1 MYDNVDS
8 AVHVYSPGGSDLQL
22 HLGRIENFNK
32 RNADPTHWK
41 EEVYVGPDFFEQMLK
56 DKAGNVVVL
65 SGNNE
70 KKTEYILKSLE
81 AGFNVLAD
89 KPMVIDADGYESL
102 VQAFDVAE
110 KNDLLLYDIMTE
122 RSEITTILQREF
134 SMLPDVFGQLEKGT
148 PENPAI
154 TKESIHHFYK
164 YVSGS
169 VLTRPAW
176 FMDVAQQGEGVVD
189 VSTHLVDLVM
199 WACFPEQIISKQD
212 VELNDAKRWTTDMTR
227 SEFEAIT
234 RQENFPDYLKKDVV
248 NDSVLQVYSNGEIN
262 FKLRGVNAKVSVI
275 WKYKA
280 PEGAGDTHY
289 STMRGTKANLIIRQ
303 GAEQQYKPTLY
314 IEPVNSTPEFE
325 TALLNNLK
333 TVQAKYPG
341 VELVKNDA
349 GWEAIIPEHYNV
361 GHEAHFSQVTERFL
375 DYLENKN
382 LPAWEVPN
390 MITKYYVTTQALE
403 MAKAK

>member
-1 MYDNVDS
+1 
-8 AVHVYSPGGSDLQL
+8 
-22 HLGRIENFNK
+22 
-32 RNADPTHWK
+32 
-41 EEVYVGPDFFEQMLK
+41 
-56 DKAGNVVVL
+56 
-65 SGNNE
+65 
-70 KKTEYILKSLE
+70 
-81 AGFNVLAD
+81 
-89 KPMVIDADGYESL
+89 MVIDADGYESL

-154 TKESIHHFYK
+154 TKESVHHFYK